1 MKDGREEW
9 NVSYHLTDPVKIS
22 MMEKAELV
30 EQFVELLG
38 QLKMMG
44 GNRVRVVHLTMF
56 PRFTRECCKGP
67 MTDEDVWLLDGI
79 RRDVDKEI
87 MDRLSKMDV
96 EVLN

>member
-1 MKDGREEW
+1 
-9 NVSYHLTDPVKIS
+9 
-22 MMEKAELV
+22 
-30 EQFVELLG
+30 
-38 QLKMMG
+38 
-44 GNRVRVVHLTMF
+44 
-56 PRFTRECCKGP
+56 

>member
-1 MKDGREEW
+1 MLRW
-9 NVSYHLTDPVKIS
+9 LVS
-22 MMEKAELV
+22 
-30 EQFVELLG
+30 
-38 QLKMMG
+38 
-44 GNRVRVVHLTMF
+44 
-56 PRFTRECCKGP
+56 ECCKGH